1 MINKKMNDAFNK
13 QINEE
18 VYSSYLYLSMAS
30 HFDSLGLTG
39 FSRWMKL
46 QAQEEMFHA
55 MKFYNHIVERGGKVE
70 LLAISEP
77 GKTWNSA
84 LKVFEASLEHEKHI
98 TSCINKLMDL
108 SLKENDYASRS
119 MLQWFV
125 DEQVEEEAS
134 FTEVLDKLKLI
145 GDKGHMLYMIDKEL
159 SARQPGINPFDS
171 QAQAAE

>member
-1 MINKKMNDAFNK
+1 MINKKMNDAFNN

-18 VYSSYLYLSMAS
+18 IYSSYLYLSMAAQ
-30 HFDSLGLTG
+30 FDALGLTG
-39 FSRWMKL
+39 FSRWFKL

-70 LLAISEP
+70 LKGIGEP
-77 GKTWNSA
+77 EKTWDSPRQ
-84 LKVFEASLEHEKHI
+84 VFEASLKHEEHI
-98 TSCINKLMDL
+98 TSSINQLMDL

-119 MLQWFV
+119 ILQWFV

-134 FTEVLDKLKLI
+134 FSEVLDRLRLI
-145 GDKGHMLYMIDKEL
+145 GDKGHMLYMIDREL

-171 QAQAAE
+171 KAQAEE